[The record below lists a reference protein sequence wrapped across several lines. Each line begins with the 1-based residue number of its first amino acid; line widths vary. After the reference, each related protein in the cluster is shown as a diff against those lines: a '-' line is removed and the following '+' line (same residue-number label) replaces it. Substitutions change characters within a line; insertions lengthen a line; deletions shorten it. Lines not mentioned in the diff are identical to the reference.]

1 MCRPIGSLLPAPTWS
16 MGQAHYFIKGDVEP
30 KMLELERIWLIAQD
44 TAGMRSWAKSEIVV
58 I

>member
-1 MCRPIGSLLPAPTWS
+1 